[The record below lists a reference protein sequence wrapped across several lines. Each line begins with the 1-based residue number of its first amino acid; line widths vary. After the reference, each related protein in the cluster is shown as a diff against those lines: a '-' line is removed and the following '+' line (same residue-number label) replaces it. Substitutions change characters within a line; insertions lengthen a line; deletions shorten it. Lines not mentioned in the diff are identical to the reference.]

1 MSKKAFFAAV
11 LVAFAAQ
18 FASAETWYWSPNVQ
32 TDGRYYWNANNWT
45 NTAAARGFPHTGDTA
60 VLGWGTTGTGT
71 YRVCDDNES
80 WVMHEVRFEGNK
92 VIGMNQG
99 KIVLQG
105 GGGGLKY
112 MHNSDCT
119 GNWMGL
125 YAVGDG
131 EVPIHIDKNVNY
143 ALQICMQKQGSG
155 NPTIVKTGPGK
166 FICFNQASGNA
177 YTIPLTL
184 IRKGAYDITTAG
196 TPNGVTFAFDGDDTS
211 QRITYCYGD
220 YNYDLMLKNI
230 GFYETNGVNNT
241 EHGFAS
247 ARDHQV
253 KFTGTPKQN
262 PTVFSGTFYT
272 KAGLNWAPDSAS
284 YTFVCSN
291 AVSATT
297 GSLIIGK
304 GTVKLVTGASFTA
317 LANLN
322 VAAGATLEVEEGSG
336 GSFHAD
342 NMALADATAQLKLG
356 TGVSL
361 EMGAATLKGS
371 ALPHG
376 TYSSDGTNG
385 TRRAAWIDGAGTVT
399 IVNGPDNIDT
409 WSGAGAD
416 NLTSTDLNWA
426 SETAPDVTAGDLLAT
441 FATGG
446 TEASLPAGTAAA
458 FDGLVLDSSGLG
470 GNAFSFTAGSGA
482 TATIGASGIS
492 VPASSAATTWTM
504 GWPITVVGGAQT
516 WSIGAKNTVKFNAPL
531 SGDKALTITGGGAV
545 ELNATGTHSGALTLN
560 QIAVKVTA
568 DNALGNASRTVNYYH
583 DRTSL
588 TFDGNITVGSPLNG
602 TYLSGATTS
611 AGGLNVTAGSSV
623 TFNGLVRDV
632 NSMWVNVGAGATATF
647 KGGLTVGADAMNGFL
662 YLSGGGTAILTNS
675 TLQMGQK
682 IQISGGT
689 TLDLRSADN
698 KLLERYWAECT
709 SGTILTRVPNA
720 CNAGYSCLHL
730 GASGVFDLCGENQ
743 QLTLLHGN
751 SGSVV
756 KSDAPAT
763 LTILSAT
770 TGPDS
775 GDNYGGVNRANAAT
789 FVGQVSVTKPG
800 TYQHTLAAV
809 SSSTGSLK
817 VTNGTLT
824 MGAAAS
830 WVNCTNVVVAGGTF
844 AVKNAGAFGVPAQ
857 GERPKVVVDVASG
870 AALNLDYTGR
880 IECKEIRLDGV
891 KRYGTFGATGSG
903 AENEVSWIT
912 GTGTIRALPNGTV
925 FSLR

>member
-1 MSKKAFFAAV
+1 MKRIIYAV
-11 LVAFAAQ
+11 VLAVGVAQ
-18 FASAETWYWSPNVQ
+18 FASAETWYWSP
-32 TDGRYYWNANNWT
+32 TDGNTWVNANNWT
-45 NTAAARGFPHTGDTA
+45 NTAATRGYPHAGDTA
-60 VLGWGTTGTGT
+60 VLGWGTAGSGA
-71 YRVCDDNES
+71 YNVCNSDATS
-80 WVMHEVRFEGNK
+80 PLYEVRFEGNK
-92 VIGMNQG
+92 TIGMNQG
-99 KIVLQG
+99 NVVLQG
-105 GGGGLKY
+105 GGGGLKW
-112 MHNSDCT
+112 MHNASVT

-131 EVPIHIDKNVNY
+131 EVPIHVDKNVTY
-143 ALQICMQKQGSG
+143 ALQMRMQKQGSG

-166 FICFNQASGNA
+166 FVCHNQGSGQA

-184 IRKGAYDITTAG
+184 IREGAYDITSSG
-196 TPNGVTFAFDGDDTS
+196 TLNGVDLAFDGDDTS

-241 EHGFAS
+241 AHGFS
-247 ARDHQV
+247 SGLDHQV

-262 PTVFSGTFYT
+262 PTVFSGTFYY

-291 AVSATT
+291 AVSDTT

-317 LANLN
+317 LKLLS
-322 VAAGATLEVEEGSG
+322 VAAGAIFEVEEGSG

-342 NMALADATAQLKLG
+342 SMSLGDATAQLKLG

-361 EMGAATLKGS
+361 DIGAGSLKGS

-376 TYSSDGTNG
+376 TYSADGAND

-426 SETAPDVTAGDLLAT
+426 SEAAPDVTAGDLLAT

-458 FDGLVLDSSGLG
+458 FDGLVLDSASLG

-504 GWPITVVGGAQT
+504 GWPFTVVGGAQAWT
-516 WSIGAKNTVKFNAPL
+516 VGAKNTLKLNAPWG
-531 SGDKALTITGGGAV
+531 GDKALSITGGGAV
-545 ELNATGTHSGALTLN
+545 ELNATSTHSGALTLE
-560 QIAVKVTA
+560 QIAVKATA
-568 DNALGNASRTVNYYH
+568 DNALGSASRAVNYYH

-588 TFDGNITVGSPLNG
+588 TFDGNITIASPLYG
-602 TYLSGATTS
+602 TYLSGSTTS
-611 AGGLNVTAGSSV
+611 AGGLNVAAGASV
-623 TFNGLVRDV
+623 TFNGLVRDY

-647 KGGLTVGADAMNGFL
+647 QGGLGVSTDAMSGFL
-662 YLSGGGTAILTNS
+662 YLSGGGTLVVTNTRMSVGQRLQTVSGSTVTLDLCVEDNRLMDRYWAEYKSGAILTHVTNAF
-675 TLQMGQK
+675 
-682 IQISGGT
+682 SGGTSLYLGATT
-689 TLDLRSADN
+689 TLDLCGKNQWFNR
-698 KLLERYWAECT
+698 
-709 SGTILTRVPNA
+709 
-720 CNAGYSCLHL
+720 LHGAA
-730 GASGVFDLCGENQ
+730 GAS
-743 QLTLLHGN
+743 
-751 SGSVV
+751 V
-756 KSDAPAT
+756 KSDEPAT
-763 LTILSAT
+763 LTILGDGTTVDTGESYGTDAT
-770 TGPDS
+770 
-775 GDNYGGVNRANAAT
+775 RANSTA
-789 FVGQVSVTKPG
+789 FSGQVSVTKQG
-800 TYQHTLAAV
+800 SVQHTLAAV
-809 SSSTGSLK
+809 SSSTGTLK

-857 GERPKVVVDVASG
+857 GERPKLFVDVAASG
-870 AALNLDYTGR
+870 ATLNLDYTGR
-880 IECKEIRLDGV
+880 IECKEIHLDGV
-891 KRYGTFGATGSG
+891 KQYGTFGATGSG